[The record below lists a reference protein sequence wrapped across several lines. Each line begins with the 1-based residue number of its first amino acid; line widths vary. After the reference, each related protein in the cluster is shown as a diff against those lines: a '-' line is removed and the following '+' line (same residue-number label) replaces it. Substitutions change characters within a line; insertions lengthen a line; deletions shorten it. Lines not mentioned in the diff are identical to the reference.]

1 MRLSA
6 EASRDIAA
14 RASTLEE
21 RLATGALAPHGA
33 LDPKAVEPEKIEQ
46 RFERWRKLA
55 ALGDGDRFRKL
66 LALQGI
72 NEEQARRALG
82 PIQPEMAIP
91 GWIDLLNEGLAAAGA
106 PPAERS
112 RFRAT
117 EDPWPFEQILEPFVQ
132 AASCRLQQMA
142 GPAYQLL
149 ADSAHAGMERKL
161 LSWLVNSC
169 SSALILEF
177 SLFRMKY
184 QPALFRGRLPQAATE
199 PANRIHD
206 LFIAQ
211 MQTGGLVQFFEE
223 YCVLARAVARL
234 MSNWIGAGTEFL
246 TRLAS
251 DLDDLRASFQPE
263 RELGQVERLA
273 AGLSDPHHGGR
284 TVAIVKFA
292 SGLSV
297 VYKPKSMETEEAY
310 SQLLEWLNA
319 AGTSLPL
326 RGLNVLARPGY
337 GWVEFVEHT
346 APADDLARARFY
358 KRSGMLLCLFYLL
371 ESNDVHSENLIAAG
385 EHPMLIDAETLI
397 VPSLESGVALESDSW
412 AESRALSWM
421 NVSVLRVGMLPWW
434 RPQGG
439 LLHDPSA
446 LGGVG
451 GEEVETMVWQGVA
464 TDDLAR
470 QAVKVQAARNANV
483 PFASGDQ
490 ADPGRFVEDIV
501 TGFREMYALLTAQ
514 REALLSA
521 GGPLD
526 ALADAPMRLVFRDTA
541 TYFSIL
547 KNSMDAGML
556 RDGADRSVGLEV
568 LTRVLGAGDT
578 NARFSPFLKVE
589 KRSLSDLD
597 IPFFTVLPRK
607 KSLDLGPA
615 GIIENCFAQ
624 SGYERVL
631 DRFRQLGADDQ
642 ERQIQIIR
650 GTFSAKIASRRTAP
664 ANGTVAATQPCGMQ
678 PASESELVDEAVR
691 IADRILAE
699 AVRGEDGSATW
710 ISISRRPNSGSY
722 NFGPLGPGMFDGIS
736 GIMLFL
742 ASIHAATGIEKYH
755 ESASAAIKPIERL
768 IAAFELSLGSGRK
781 NAAHGLPLGLSGLG
795 SIVYACARAAK
806 LLGDEAPLQVAH
818 RAASLIR
825 PQLLNHETP
834 IDIFGGLA
842 GAILGLLSLQDESN
856 KEIAMQ
862 CGDLILS
869 GSVLSGSAGENAGP
883 HAKLGS
889 GFAAGRAG
897 VAYALDRLF
906 EATGET
912 RFLHGAESLRE
923 ATLIVDTDAPSQDS
937 PSPFDAQELPGRVER
952 FDALLEA
959 ARRSKCTASLETA
972 RRQAAC
978 MIRQAANDG
987 GYRLHPHL
995 PAQTFL
1001 PGLFEGVSG
1010 IGYEF
1015 LRAATPDRFP
1025 SVFLWN

>member
-6 EASRDIAA
+6 EVSRDIAA

-21 RLATGALAPHGA
+21 RLATGAFAPH
-33 LDPKAVEPEKIEQ
+33 DAVDPEKIEQ
-46 RFERWRKLA
+46 RIERWKQVA
-55 ALGDGDRFRKL
+55 AQGDGDRFAKL

-72 NEEQARRALG
+72 SEEQARRALG
-82 PIQPEMAIP
+82 PIQPEVAIP
-91 GWIDLLNEGLAAAGA
+91 GWIELLNEGLAAAAA

-112 RFRAT
+112 RFRVA
-117 EDPWPFEQILEPFVQ
+117 EDPWPFEQIVEPFVQ
-132 AASCRLQQMA
+132 AASCRLRQMT
-142 GPAYQLL
+142 GSAYQLL
-149 ADSAHAGMERKL
+149 SDGAHAGMERKL

-184 QPALFRGRLPQAATE
+184 QPALFRGRLPQATAE
-199 PANRIHD
+199 PANRIHE

-211 MQTGGLVQFFEE
+211 MQTGGLVPFFEE
-223 YCVLARAVARL
+223 YCVLARAVAKL
-234 MSNWIGAGTEFL
+234 MSNWIDAGAEFL

-251 DLDDLRASFQPE
+251 DLDALRASFQPE
-263 RELGQVERLA
+263 GALGKVERLA

-284 TVAIVKFA
+284 TVTIVTFT
-292 SGLSV
+292 SGLNI
-297 VYKPKSMETEEAY
+297 VYKPKSLETEEAY

-319 AGTSLPL
+319 AGTTLPL
-326 RGLNVLARPGY
+326 RGLNVLVRPGY
-337 GWVEFVEHT
+337 GWVEFVEHG

-397 VPSLESGVALESDSW
+397 VPSLESGVEQESDSW

-421 NVSVLRVGMLPWW
+421 NASVLRVGMLPWW
-434 RPQGG
+434 RPHGG
-439 LLHDPSA
+439 QLHDPSA

-451 GEEVETMVWQGVA
+451 GEEVQAMVWQGVA
-464 TDDLAR
+464 TDDLTR
-470 QAVKVQAARNANV
+470 QAVKVRATRNGNV

-501 TGFREMYALLTAQ
+501 SGFREMYALLTAQ

-521 GGPLD
+521 GGPLE

-568 LTRVLGAGDT
+568 LTRVLGAAETHG
-578 NARFSPFLKVE
+578 RFSPFLKAE

-597 IPFFTVLPRK
+597 IPFFTVSPRRRN
-607 KSLDLGPA
+607 LDLGPA
-615 GIIENCFAQ
+615 GMIENCFVQ

-631 DRFRQLGADDQ
+631 DRFRRLGADDL

-650 GTFSAKIASRRTAP
+650 GSFSAKIASHQTSP
-664 ANGTVAATQPCGMQ
+664 ANGNVAATQPCRMQ

-699 AVRGEDGSATW
+699 AVRGDDGSATW
-710 ISISRRPNSGSY
+710 ISISRRPNSGCY
-722 NFGPLGPGMFDGIS
+722 NFGPLGPGMFDGVS

-742 ASIHAATGIEKYH
+742 ASIHAATGIDKYR
-755 ESASAAIKPIERL
+755 ETALAAIKPIERL
-768 IAAFELSLGSGRK
+768 IAAYELRLRSGRK
-781 NAAHGLPLGLSGLG
+781 NAAHDLPLGLTGLG
-795 SIVYACARAAK
+795 SIVYGCARAAK
-806 LLGDEAPLQVAH
+806 LLDDETPLQVAH

-825 PQLLNHETP
+825 PQFLNHETP

-842 GAILGLLSLQDESN
+842 GAILGLLSLQAEIN
-856 KEIAMQ
+856 KQIALQ

-869 GSVLSGSAGENAGP
+869 GSAGEGAGQ
-883 HAKLGS
+883 HAMHRKMGS
-889 GFAAGRAG
+889 GFASGRQG
-897 VAYALDRLF
+897 VAYAFERLF

-912 RFLHGAESLRE
+912 RFLHGAEAVRE
-923 ATLIVDTDAPSQDS
+923 AAPIVAEDVPSQ
-937 PSPFDAQELPGRVER
+937 FDGQELPGRVER
-952 FDALLEA
+952 FDALLEE

-978 MIRQAANDG
+978 MMRQAANDG